1 VSAAALR
8 FTLGARTLATIPRRL
23 RRVALQLDDALAGT
37 PPPLPP
43 LGRDEDGYHLTSWP
57 LAAPVPTTG
66 LLRHE
71 RQRYAR
77 YYVDLTAGE
86 AAWLAGLSGSTR
98 SALKRKTAKF
108 AAADGGTLDLRRYRT
123 PDELAAFRPLARAV
137 SATTYQERLLDM
149 GLPDDPR
156 SLAEEASLAAADRVR
171 AWLLF
176 LRGQPVAYLWGS
188 AEAGT
193 LRYEYVGHDPAHNA
207 LSPGTVLM
215 RAALADLF
223 ADRFQRFD
231 FTEGESQQKRGLAS
245 DHVECVDLL
254 LLRPTLA
261 NRAALAALAGWD
273 AAVALGKQVAP
284 GLKRLGR

>member
-1 VSAAALR
+1 MSAAALR
-8 FTLGARTLATIPRRL
+8 FTLGARTLASIPRRL
-23 RRVALQLDDALAGT
+23 RRVALSLDDALAGT

-43 LGRDEDGYHLTSWP
+43 LAPREDGYHLTSWP
-57 LAAPVPTTG
+57 TAALVPARG
-66 LLRHE
+66 LLVQE

-77 YYVDLTAGE
+77 YYVDLAAGE

-98 SALKRKTAKF
+98 SSLKRKTAKF
-108 AAADGGTLDLRRYRT
+108 AGGAAPDVRRYRT
-123 PDELAAFRPLARAV
+123 PEELAAFRPLARAV

-156 SLAEEASLAAADRVR
+156 SLAEEATLAAADRVR

-176 LRGQPVAYLWGS
+176 LRDTPVAYLWGS
-188 AEAGT
+188 AEGGT
-193 LRYEYVGHDPAHNA
+193 LRYEYVGHDPAHAA

-223 ADRFQRFD
+223 ADRFTRFD

-245 DHVECVDLL
+245 AGVDCVDLL

-273 AAVALGKQVAP
+273 ATVALGKRIAP

>member
-1 VSAAALR
+1 MTAAALR
-8 FTLGARTLATIPRRL
+8 FTLGARTLASIPRRL
-23 RRVALQLDDALAGT
+23 RRVALSLDDALAGT

-43 LGRDEDGYHLTSWP
+43 LAPHEDGYHLTSWP
-57 LAAPVPTTG
+57 AAAPVPERG
-66 LLRHE
+66 LLVQE

-77 YYVDLTAGE
+77 YYVDLAGGE

-98 SALKRKTAKF
+98 SSLKRKTAKF
-108 AAADGGTLDLRRYRT
+108 ASGAVPDVRRYRT

-149 GLPDDPR
+149 GLPDDPAA
-156 SLAEEASLAAADRVR
+156 LAEEATLAAADRVR

-176 LRGQPVAYLWGS
+176 RDGAPVAYLWGS
-188 AEAGT
+188 ADGGT
-193 LRYEYVGHDPAHNA
+193 LRYEYVGHDPAHAA

-245 DHVECVDLL
+245 GSVECVDLL

-273 AAVALGKQVAP
+273 AAVALGKRVAP
-284 GLKRLGR
+284 GLRQLGR